1 MNDKEI
7 KLNQLKRRKKLLK
20 KIIKFGKSNNA
31 VVWCE
36 IENLDISETDNII
49 IKFIYFRKALLS
61 EIRAINKSIYD
72 LTN

>member
-7 KLNQLKRRKKLLK
+7 KLNQLKRRKELLK
-20 KIIKFGKSNNA
+20 KFLEFGKSNNA

>member
-7 KLNQLKRRKKLLK
+7 KLNQLKRRKELLK
-20 KIIKFGKSNNA
+20 KILEFGKSNNA

-36 IENLDISETDNII
+36 IENLDISETDNIM

>member
-7 KLNQLKRRKKLLK
+7 KLNQLKRRKELLK
-20 KIIKFGKSNNA
+20 KILEFGKSNNA